1 NDGATISGDAVG
13 AVSEDGSDPLLTD
26 SGSLSVADVDQGE
39 DVFDTGSV
47 TDTTVGGGLGSL
59 SITAAGTWTYEVANA
74 DVQYLGAGDT
84 RVETFEVS
92 SIDGTATET
101 VTITI
106 TGTNDGATISGDAV
120 GAVSEDGNDPLLT
133 DSGSLSVADVDQ
145 GEDVF
150 DTGSVTDTTVG
161 GALGSLSITAAGT
174 WSYEVANADV
184 QYLGAGDTRVETFEV
199 SSVDGT

>member
-1 NDGATISGDAVG
+1 
-13 AVSEDGSDPLLTD
+13 
-26 SGSLSVADVDQGE
+26 
-39 DVFDTGSV
+39 
-47 TDTTVGGGLGSL
+47 
-59 SITAAGTWTYEVANA
+59 
-74 DVQYLGAGDT
+74 
-84 RVETFEVS
+84 
-92 SIDGTATET
+92 
-101 VTITI
+101 TI

-161 GALGSLSITAAGT
+161 GALGSLSITAAGA
-174 WSYEVANADV
+174 WSYEVANAAV

-199 SSVDGT
+199 SSVDGTATETVTVTITGTNDGATISGDVLGAVTEDNSAPLLTDSGSLSVADVDQGEDVFDTGSVTDTTVGGALGSLSITAAGA